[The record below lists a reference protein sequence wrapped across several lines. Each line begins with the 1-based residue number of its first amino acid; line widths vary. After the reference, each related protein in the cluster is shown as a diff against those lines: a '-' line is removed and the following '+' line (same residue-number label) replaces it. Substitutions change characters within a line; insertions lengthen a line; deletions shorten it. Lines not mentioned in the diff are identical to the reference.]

1 MRDNVGECGVRAV
14 RNAIALCF
22 SALVALQIPAIA
34 GSVNAAIVPS
44 AFAQSAELLSVEL
57 AIRDGKVEG
66 ASVIKARE
74 GDRVELRWT
83 TDAPVKLRLK
93 GYDIDLSVTPERRE
107 TMVFDADST
116 GRFPVVRRGDKSDI
130 ALLYVEVQ
138 PR

>member
-1 MRDNVGECGVRAV
+1 MRDNVGESRVTV
-14 RNAIALCF
+14 LRNAMAYCLLMF
-22 SALVALQIPAIA
+22 GALQIPAIA
-34 GSVNAAIVPS
+34 GSVNAAIVP
-44 AFAQSAELLSVEL
+44 AAYAQSAELLSVEL

-66 ASVIKARE
+66 ASVIKAKE

-83 TDAPVKLRLK
+83 TDAPVTLRLK
-93 GYDIDLSVTPERRE
+93 GYNIELAVTPDRRE

-116 GRFPVVRRGDKSDI
+116 GRFPVTRRDDKSDV